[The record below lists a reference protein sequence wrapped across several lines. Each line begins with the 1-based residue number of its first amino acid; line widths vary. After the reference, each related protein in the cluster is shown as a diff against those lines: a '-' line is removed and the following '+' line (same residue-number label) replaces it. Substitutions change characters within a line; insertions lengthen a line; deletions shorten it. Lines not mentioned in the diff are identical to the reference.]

1 MWEEWEMIQIL
12 RYRKK
17 DEKYTGRNLE
27 VNSIHDAKSLDDFDI
42 NIIDLND
49 ADMWECKASSPGTI
63 DSIADIKSMST
74 MIANSKK
81 TTIVVLLPQ
90 NLRYRFSYTTPL
102 HEKGRYLRSYELKDV
117 IDLVLRKVVETLLN
131 KTFATEILYEN
142 TETKIGNM
150 NIKAAFY
157 FNNANDTALIKS
169 TSGKNVVRKYKNT
182 IATTLYLENYEQIN
196 EFLKEMG
203 LISEKQEIPKWMEE
217 VQMFDDVQQ
226 IDLIRENREKIQKA
240 EQEINKARKV
250 MDQNS
255 RYKSILY
262 TTGDRLVEVVLEILG
277 QLLNHDFSQF
287 EDKKNEDFL
296 AEIGSDVFIGEI
308 KGVNHN
314 VKSENISQLDVHYQG
329 YLDNNEK
336 QPENVYALLIMNH
349 QKNKPIADREP
360 VHERQVA
367 LAVRNGSLIID
378 TYMLL
383 KLYEKFKR
391 NEISSE
397 ECKDILKNN
406 IGILTKI

>member
-1 MWEEWEMIQIL
+1 MIQIL

>member
-1 MWEEWEMIQIL
+1 MIQIL
-12 RYRKK
+12 RYCKK
-17 DEKYTGRNLE
+17 DEKYTGRNIE

-90 NLRYRFSYTTPL
+90 NLRYKFSYTAPL
-102 HEKGRYLRSYELKDV
+102 HEKGKYLRSYELKDV
-117 IDLVLRKVVETLLN
+117 IDLVLWKVVETLLN

-142 TETKIGNM
+142 TETKIGNL

-157 FNNANDTALIKS
+157 FNNENGTALIKS

-262 TTGDRLVEVVLEILG
+262 TTGDKLVEVVLEILG

-336 QPENVYALLIMNH
+336 QPENVHALLIMNH

-383 KLYEKFKR
+383 KLFEKFKR
-391 NEISSE
+391 NEISTE
-397 ECKDILKNN
+397 GCKDILKNN
-406 IGILTKI
+406 IGILKSI

>member
-1 MWEEWEMIQIL
+1 MIQIL

-262 TTGDRLVEVVLEILG
+262 TTGDKLVEVVLEILG

-336 QPENVYALLIMNH
+336 QPENVHALLIMNH

>member
-1 MWEEWEMIQIL
+1 MIQIL

-102 HEKGRYLRSYELKDV
+102 HEKGRYLCSYELKDV

-262 TTGDRLVEVVLEILG
+262 TTGDKLVEVVLEILG

-336 QPENVYALLIMNH
+336 QPENVHALLIMNH